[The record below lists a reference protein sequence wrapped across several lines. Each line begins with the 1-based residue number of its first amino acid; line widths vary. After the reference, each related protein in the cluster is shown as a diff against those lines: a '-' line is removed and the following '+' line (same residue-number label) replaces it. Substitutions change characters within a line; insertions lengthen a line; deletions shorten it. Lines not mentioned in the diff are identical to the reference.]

1 MLLNCAN
8 SAARLVPR
16 MHTPQRFLADR
27 AAMNAFPV
35 PRPLVPKPLI
45 AAAVD
50 LDIHVADL
58 LAEGIAVE
66 AEQDGSAALVAPGRG
81 QGRREQRHLDFL
93 QDPVLEPR
101 RRVAVGQAWSVPCL
115 PDLDLAA
122 E

>member
-1 MLLNCAN
+1 MLLNCDN

-27 AAMNAFPV
+27 AATNAFPV

-50 LDIHVADL
+50 LDIQVADL
-58 LAEGIAVE
+58 LAHRIAVE
-66 AEQDGSAALVAPGRG
+66 AGTVVGADLLAPGRG

-93 QDPVLEPR
+93 QDPVI
-101 RRVAVGQAWSVPCL
+101 
-115 PDLDLAA
+115 
-122 E
+122 

>member
-27 AAMNAFPV
+27 AATNAFPV

-50 LDIHVADL
+50 LDIQVADL
-58 LAEGIAVE
+58 LPDRIAVE
-66 AEQDGSAALVAPGRG
+66 AERLSSADLVAPGRG
-81 QGRREQRHLDFL
+81 QDPREQRHLDSL
-93 QDPVLEPR
+93 HAPLI
-101 RRVAVGQAWSVPCL
+101 
-115 PDLDLAA
+115 
-122 E
+122 